1 MSLLSPSTANRAS
14 LPPLPVRR
22 FTVDEYHRMIETG
35 ILRSGD
41 PVELL
46 DGWLVLKMTRNPPH
60 DVALSLAEERI
71 AELLPGDWFRR
82 VQMAITL
89 PESEPEPDLVVV
101 RGPRRRY
108 ASRHPGPQDIAL
120 VVEVA
125 DATLESDRT
134 EKGRIYARAGIAVY
148 WIINLPDSRVEV
160 YSEPSGPGRAPRYRR
175 RHIYGA
181 ARSVPLVLH
190 GRNVGQMHVRDL
202 LP

>member
-1 MSLLSPSTANRAS
+1 MSLLSPTADRAP

-46 DGWLVLKMTRNPPH
+46 DGWLALKTTRSPPH

-71 AELLPGDWFRR
+71 AELLPGDWFRW

-108 ASRHPGPQDIAL
+108 AGRHPGPKDIAL

-125 DATLESDRT
+125 DATLETDRT

-148 WIINLPDSRVEV
+148 WIINLPDSRIEV

-181 ARSVPLVLH
+181 TRSVSLILH
-190 GRNVGQMHVRDL
+190 ERNVGQTPVRDL